1 MAERSQIR
9 LRGWRKALWI
19 FGIFCICFFF
29 VFPVFWLILTSLR
42 PESEVFYVHAGK
54 TFTFQNFVDTFRTP
68 QFVRSMINSAIL
80 ATLATVCSL
89 LITVQSG
96 YMLGRFRGTFRNA
109 WFGFIY
115 IVRTIPYI
123 TWGMPLYFLTQ
134 KMRIYDTYLGLLFPH
149 MAVHVAF
156 FSLVMKGFFENITM
170 AAEEAA
176 KIDGCSNWGVYWKI
190 AVPQVLPGIGAI
202 STICWLWT
210 WNELLFAM
218 LLTSGRTPLLTLT
231 IVQFVQEI
239 GIRWNLMSASA
250 VIALIPAIV
259 VTIFGQKYVMR
270 GLRV

>member
-1 MAERSQIR
+1 MGQIR
-9 LRGWRKALWI
+9 LRGWLKVLWVLGV
-19 FGIFCICFFF
+19 FSVCFFF

-42 PESEVFYVHAGK
+42 PESEVFYVHLGK
-54 TFTFQNFVDTFRTP
+54 SFTFQNFVDAFHSH
-68 QFVRSMINSAIL
+68 QFVRSMINSTIL
-80 ATLATVCSL
+80 ATLATICSL
-89 LITVQSG
+89 LITIQSG
-96 YMLGRFRGTFRNA
+96 YMLGRFRGMFRNV

-134 KMRIYDTYLGLLFPH
+134 QMKIYDTYWGLLFPH

-156 FSLVMKGFFENITM
+156 FSLVMKGFFENIPLES
-170 AAEEAA
+170 EEAA
-176 KIDGCSNWGVYWKI
+176 KIDGCSNWGVFWRV
-190 AVPQVLPGIGAI
+190 AVPQVFPGIGAI
-202 STICWLWT
+202 SVICWLWT

-218 LLTSGRTPLLTLT
+218 LLTSGRTPMLTLT

-250 VIALIPAIV
+250 VIALIPSILI
-259 VTIFGQKYVMR
+259 TIFGQKYVMR

>member
-54 TFTFQNFVDTFRTP
+54 SFTLQNFADAFRTP
-68 QFVRSMINSAIL
+68 QFVRSMTNSAIL

-134 KMRIYDTYLGLLFPH
+134 KMRIYDTYFGLLFPH

-270 GLRV
+270 GLRI